1 MEIVKTRDTSIAHRA
16 ARIWAL
22 ATAKRDD
29 NIADS
34 DVEAAALP
42 LIQDSLDSSERAF
55 VLALMQEE
63 DMLAFVAIQP
73 SREDDNETVG
83 ELRFMGVAPG
93 RWGEGWARRILVAVP
108 AAMRENGFKTGE
120 LWVYADNIRAVFVYE
135 AMGWQGTNKTR
146 RHPVTGRIEQKF
158 VLKLA

>member
-63 DMLAFVAIQP
+63 DMLAFVAIMFTSNMTHSSLWLSTESQFFILMTALLMA
-73 SREDDNETVG
+73 SSCRG
-83 ELRFMGVAPG
+83 RHAP
-93 RWGEGWARRILVAVP
+93 AQAATPAQVP
-108 AAMRENGFKTGE
+108 A
-120 LWVYADNIRAVFVYE
+120 
-135 AMGWQGTNKTR
+135 
-146 RHPVTGRIEQKF
+146 
-158 VLKLA
+158 